1 MNSEPARRWRCH
13 RWLAACL
20 LSYAAGALADELPY
34 ELRYDLAFRP
44 ADDRADIVITL
55 GKGAQ
60 HVRWMRFVIKPDRLE
75 NFEADGKLE
84 RDGRHLT
91 WTPPSKGGQ
100 LRYTAV
106 VSHRRGDHYDARM
119 TEDWALFRG
128 DDLFPAAR
136 LRQSKGAEA
145 DATLH
150 VHLPE
155 GWSIATPYEPL
166 GGNVYR
172 IENPELSFD
181 RPTGWITAGRIG
193 SRRDEIAGVL
203 VGVAG
208 PLNQGVRRMD
218 MLAFMNWNL
227 SELRAVVDQL
237 PERLLVVSARDKM
250 WRGGLSGPGSLYMH
264 ADRPLLSENGTSTLM
279 HELFHVATRLTGR
292 DGGDWIVEG
301 LAEYYS
307 LKLMWRSGTL
317 SKRRY
322 EAAFEQ
328 LEAWGGDL
336 GLEELETD
344 RARGPVTARAVLL
357 MRELDHEILKRTKR
371 SKSLDE
377 VVKRLVERREPVNME
392 RFRGAVE
399 IVIGGPSETLTTG
412 TGFTKSSFMSGI
424 H

>member
-1 MNSEPARRWRCH
+1 MNSGRH
-13 RWLAACL
+13 MLATAVAL
-20 LSYAAGALADELPY
+20 GALLACSSALAEERPY
-34 ELRYDLAFRP
+34 ELRYDLTFRP
-44 ADDRADIVITL
+44 AEDRAEIVITL

-60 HVRWMRFVIKPDRLE
+60 HVRWMRFLIDPQRLQDFSADGRLE
-75 NFEADGKLE
+75 Q
-84 RDGRHLT
+84 DGRQLT
-91 WTPPSKGGQ
+91 WTPPSDGGR

-106 VSHRRGDHYDARM
+106 VSHRRGDRFDARM

-150 VHLPE
+150 VHLPK

-181 RPTGWITAGRIG
+181 RPTGWMTAGRIG
-193 SRRDEIAGVL
+193 ARRDQIAGVL
-203 VGVAG
+203 VSVAG
-208 PLNQGVRRMD
+208 PMNQGVRRMD
-218 MLAFMNWNL
+218 MLAFLNWNL
-227 SELRAVVDQL
+227 GELRAVVERL
-237 PERLLVVSARDKM
+237 PDRLLVVSARDKM
-250 WRGGLSGPGSLYMH
+250 WRGGLSGPGSLYIH
-264 ADRPLLSENGTSTLM
+264 ADRPLLSENGTSTLL
-279 HELFHVATRLTGR
+279 HELFHVVTRLTGK

-322 EAAFEQ
+322 DAAFEQ
-328 LEAWGGDL
+328 LEAWGGELALEDL
-336 GLEELETD
+336 ATS

-357 MRELDHEILKRTKR
+357 MRDVDREIHRRTGR
-371 SKSLDE
+371 SKSLDA
-377 VVKRLVERREPVNME
+377 VVRRLVEAREPVDLE
-392 RFRGAVE
+392 RFQGAVE
-399 IVIGGPSETLTTG
+399 QVMGAPSEMLTTG
-412 TGFTKSSFMSGI
+412 TGFTTRQVLSGV

>member
-1 MNSEPARRWRCH
+1 MSSERPGGW
-13 RWLAACL
+13 WLAACL
-20 LSYAAGALADELPY
+20 LLHAAAAVAEELPY
-34 ELRYDLAFRP
+34 ELRYDLTFRP
-44 ADDRADIVITL
+44 ADDRADVVITL

-60 HVRWMRFVIKPDRLE
+60 HVRWMRFSVNPDRLQD
-75 NFEADGKLE
+75 FEADGKLE
-84 RDGRHLT
+84 RDGRYLT
-91 WTPPSKGGQ
+91 WTPPDKGGR

-106 VSHRRGDHYDARM
+106 VSHRRGDRFDARM

-150 VHLPE
+150 VHLPK

-172 IENPELSFD
+172 IENPEFSFD
-181 RPTGWITAGRIG
+181 RPTGWMTAGRIG
-193 SRRDEIAGVL
+193 ARRDQIAGVL

-208 PLNQGVRRMD
+208 PMNQAVRRMD
-218 MLAFMNWNL
+218 ILAFMNWNL
-227 SELRAVVDQL
+227 GELRAVADRL

-250 WRGGLSGPGSLYMH
+250 WRGGLSGPDSLYIH
-264 ADRPLLSENGTSTLM
+264 ADRPLLSENGTSTLL
-279 HELFHVATRLTGR
+279 HELFHVVTRLRGR
-292 DGGDWIVEG
+292 KGGDWIVEG

-322 EAAFEQ
+322 DAAFAQ
-328 LEAWGGDL
+328 LEDWGGELTLEDL
-336 GLEELETD
+336 ATD

-357 MRELDHEILKRTKR
+357 MRDLDREIHRRTGR
-371 SKSLDE
+371 SKSLDA
-377 VVKRLVERREPVNME
+377 VVRRLVEAREPVDLAK
-392 RFRGAVE
+392 FRDAVE
-399 IVIGGPSETLTTG
+399 QVMGAPSEMLTTG
-412 TGFTKSSFMSGI
+412 TRFTTRQAMSGV

>member
-1 MNSEPARRWRCH
+1 MNRGRYMLATAVALGALLAFSSA
-13 RWLAACL
+13 LAA
-20 LSYAAGALADELPY
+20 ALPY
-34 ELRYDLAFRP
+34 ELRYDLTFRP
-44 ADDRADIVITL
+44 ADDRAEVVITL

-60 HVRWMRFVIKPDRLE
+60 HVRWMRFSVNPDRLQD
-75 NFEADGKLE
+75 FEADGKLE
-84 RDGRHLT
+84 RDGRYLT
-91 WTPPSKGGQ
+91 WTPPDKGGRM
-100 LRYTAV
+100 RYTAV
-106 VSHRRGDHYDARM
+106 VSHRRGDRFDARM

-150 VHLPE
+150 VHLPD

-166 GGNVYR
+166 GGNVYH

-181 RPTGWITAGRIG
+181 RPTGWMTAGRIG
-193 SRRDEIAGVL
+193 ARRDQIAGVL

-208 PLNQGVRRMD
+208 PMNQGVRRMD

-227 SELRAVVDQL
+227 GELRAVTDRL

-250 WRGGLSGPGSLYMH
+250 WRGGLSGPDSLYIH
-264 ADRPLLSENGTSTLM
+264 ADRPLLSENGTSTLL
-279 HELFHVATRLTGR
+279 HELFHVVTRLTGQQ
-292 DGGDWIVEG
+292 GGDWIVEG

-322 EAAFEQ
+322 DAAFEQ
-328 LEAWGGDL
+328 LEDWGGALALGDL
-336 GLEELETD
+336 ATD

-357 MRELDHEILKRTKR
+357 MRDLDREIYRRTGR
-371 SKSLDE
+371 SKSLDA
-377 VVKRLVERREPVNME
+377 VVRRLVEARAPVDLAGFND
-392 RFRGAVE
+392 AVE
-399 IVIGGPSETLTTG
+399 QVMGTPSEILTTG
-412 TGFTKSSFMSGI
+412 TRFTTRQAMSGV